1 MLYVSEKALKQ
12 LEELEERDREAIKA
26 KLKELAEAFEAGFLP
41 RVDLRKL
48 RGRLEGYYRLRVGK
62 FRVILSLRWED
73 GSVFVYEIQRRR
85 SAYR

>member
-12 LEELEERDREAIKA
+12 LEELEERDRAAIKT
-26 KLKELAEAFEAGFLP
+26 KLRELAEAFEAGFLP
-41 RVDLRKL
+41 RADLRKL

-73 GSVFVYEIQRRR
+73 GSVLVYEIQKRR